1 MLFNSLHFLL
11 FFIFVTTLYYTI
23 PWKLRWVLLLA
34 ASAYFYAS
42 FIPVYLII
50 LGVVIVI
57 DYFAGIWIE
66 NSKGQKRLLL
76 LILSLVANVGF
87 LAFFK
92 YFDFLNNNI
101 THALQL
107 IGQKNEIPP
116 LREMFPALILPIG
129 LSFHTFQSMS
139 YTIEVYRGNQKAEYN
154 FGIYSLYVLFY
165 PQLVAGP
172 IERPQNVLWQFR
184 EKFDYDWE
192 NIRTGLTLIAWG
204 MFKKVV
210 IADRLALVTDAAYS
224 DVSHQSASTLLI
236 ATFFY
241 CFQIYCDF
249 SGYSDIAIGTAR
261 VMGFK
266 LMTNFNAPYFAESI
280 SEFWKRWHISL
291 STWFRDYVY
300 IPLGGNRRAKS
311 RVYFNT
317 MMVFL
322 LSGLWHGADWKYI
335 IWGCIHGIYLILA
348 QIFNTHTIFRRE
360 HVGKGGPVPVRLF
373 HIVWTFLLVAFAWIF
388 FRANSVSEAFEIIR
402 KIFDISDYGIPVI
415 DMNAG
420 EFIFSLGL
428 LLLLIVKDKYFS
440 RYIPET
446 RLFWI
451 LFPLICFCCYLFGV
465 FTSNQFIYFQF

>member
-1 MLFNSLHFLL
+1 MLFNSLHFLF

-42 FIPVYLII
+42 FIPVYLLI
-50 LGVVIVI
+50 LGVVIVV

-66 NSKGQKRLLL
+66 NASGHKRLLL
-76 LILSLVANVGF
+76 LILSLVANIGF
-87 LAFFK
+87 LSFFK
-92 YFDFLNNNI
+92 YFDFINNNI
-101 THALQL
+101 TYLL
-107 IGQKNEIPP
+107 EMMGRKNEM
-116 LREMFPALILPIG
+116 LSLHVMFPSLILPIG

-139 YTIEVYRGNQKAEYN
+139 YTIEVYRGNQKAEHH

-192 NIRTGLTLIAWG
+192 NIKAGLTLIAWG

-210 IADRLALVTDAAYS
+210 IADRLALVTDAAYA
-224 DVSHQSASTLLI
+224 DVPNQSASTLLI

-249 SGYSDIAIGTAR
+249 SGYSDIALGTAR

-300 IPLGGNRRAKS
+300 IPLGGNRHGKAKL
-311 RVYFNT
+311 YFNT
-317 MMVFL
+317 MLVFL
-322 LSGLWHGADWKYI
+322 LSGLWHGADWKFI
-335 IWGCIHGIYLILA
+335 IWGCIHGAYLILA
-348 QIFNTHTIFRRE
+348 QIFKTHRIFRPHHAE
-360 HVGKGGPVPVRLF
+360 KGGPVFVKLF
-373 HIVWTFLLVAFAWIF
+373 HIIWTFLLVAFAWIF
-388 FRANSVSEAFEIIR
+388 FRASSVSQAFEIIQ
-402 KIFDISDYGIPVI
+402 KIFTPSAYTGTHIAINS
-415 DMNAG
+415 G
-420 EFIFSLGL
+420 EYVFSIGL
-428 LLLLIVKDKYFS
+428 LLLLIFKDRYFAHFMPKTS
-440 RYIPET
+440 VFWFLFIPT
-446 RLFWI
+446 CLF
-451 LFPLICFCCYLFGV
+451 CYLFGV

>member
-66 NSKGQKRLLL
+66 NSKGHKRLLL

-101 THALQL
+101 TGALQL
-107 IGQKNEIPP
+107 IGQKNEMPP
-116 LREMFPALILPIG
+116 LREMFPSLILPIG

-224 DVSHQSASTLLI
+224 DVSHQSASALLI

-317 MMVFL
+317 LVVFL
-322 LSGLWHGADWKYI
+322 LSGLWHGADWKFI
-335 IWGCIHGIYLILA
+335 IWGCIHGVYLILA

-360 HVGKGGPVPVRLF
+360 HVGKGGPLPVRIF

-388 FRANSVSEAFEIIR
+388 FRANSVSEAFTIIK
-402 KIFDISDYGIPVI
+402 KIFDFSDYGIPDI
-415 DMNAG
+415 AMNSG

-428 LLLLIVKDKYFS
+428 LLLLIIKDKFFA
-440 RYIPET
+440 RYIPDT
-446 RLFWI
+446 RLFWV

>member
-11 FFIFVTTLYYTI
+11 FFIFVTTFYYTL
-23 PWKLRWVLLLA
+23 PYKFRWVLLLA

-42 FIPVYLII
+42 FIPVYLVI

-66 NSKGQKRLLL
+66 NSQGQKRLLL

-101 THALQL
+101 TYALQL
-107 IGQKNEIPP
+107 IGQKNEMPP
-116 LREMFPALILPIG
+116 LREMFPYLILPIG

-184 EKFDYDWE
+184 EKFAYDWE
-192 NIRTGLTLIAWG
+192 NVKAGLTLIAWG

-210 IADRLALVTDAAYS
+210 IADRLALVTDAAYG
-224 DVSHQSASTLLI
+224 DVQNESPVALLI

-300 IPLGGNRRAKS
+300 IPLGGNRRSKS

-317 MMVFL
+317 MTVFL
-322 LSGLWHGADWKYI
+322 LSGLWHGADWKFI
-335 IWGCIHGIYLILA
+335 IWGCIHGVYLILA
-348 QIFNTHTIFRRE
+348 QVFNTHSIFRPD
-360 HVGKGGPVPVRLF
+360 HAGKGGSMLVRLF
-373 HIVWTFLLVAFAWIF
+373 HIIWTFLLVALAWIF
-388 FRANSVSEAFEIIR
+388 FRANSVSEAILIIR
-402 KIFDISDYGIPVI
+402 KIFTFSDYGIPEI
-415 DMNAG
+415 AMNSG
-420 EFIFSLGL
+420 EFLFSLGL
-428 LLLLIVKDKYFS
+428 LLLLMIKDKYFA
-440 RYIPET
+440 RYIPDT
-446 RLFWI
+446 KMFWVLFT
-451 LFPLICFCCYLFGV
+451 LTCLCCYLFGV

>member
-11 FFIFVTTLYYTI
+11 FFIFVSTLYYTI

-42 FIPVYLII
+42 FIPVYLLI
-50 LGVVIVI
+50 LGVVIVV

-66 NSKGQKRLLL
+66 NSSGKKRLLL
-76 LILSLVANVGF
+76 LILSLIANIGF
-87 LAFFK
+87 LSFFK
-92 YFDFLNNNI
+92 YFDFINNNI
-101 THALQL
+101 TDALQL
-107 IGQKNEIPP
+107 IGKKNEMPP
-116 LREMFPALILPIG
+116 LHVMFPSLILPIG

-139 YTIEVYRGNQKAEYN
+139 YTIEVYRGNQKAEHH

-184 EKFDYDWE
+184 EKFDFDWE
-192 NIRTGLTLIAWG
+192 NIRAGLTLIAWG

-210 IADRLALVTDAAYS
+210 IADRLALVTDAAYG
-224 DVSHQSASTLLI
+224 DVSNQSATTLLI

-249 SGYSDIAIGTAR
+249 SGYSDIALGTAR

-300 IPLGGNRRAKS
+300 IPLGGNRVGKAKL
-311 RVYFNT
+311 YFNT
-317 MMVFL
+317 MVVFL
-322 LSGLWHGADWKYI
+322 LSGLWHGADWKFI
-335 IWGCIHGIYLILA
+335 IWGCIHGVYLILA
-348 QIFNTHTIFRRE
+348 QIFKTHLLFRPG
-360 HVGKGGPVPVRLF
+360 HAGKGGPVPVKIF
-373 HIVWTFLLVAFAWIF
+373 HIIWTFLLVAFAWIF
-388 FRANSVSEAFEIIR
+388 FRANSVSQAFEIIG
-402 KIFDISDYGIPVI
+402 KIFSFSSYAPPEIA
-415 DMNAG
+415 MNSG
-420 EFIFSLGL
+420 EFIFSMGL
-428 LLLLIVKDKYFS
+428 LLLLILKDRFLPKYT
-440 RYIPET
+440 PDP
-446 RLFWI
+446 RLFWAVFVPMC
-451 LFPLICFCCYLFGV
+451 LFCYLFGV

>member
-11 FFIFVTTLYYTI
+11 FFIFVTTFYYTL
-23 PWKLRWVLLLA
+23 PYKFRWVLLLA

-42 FIPVYLII
+42 FIPVYLVI

-66 NSKGQKRLLL
+66 NSQGRKRLFL
-76 LILSLVANVGF
+76 LILSLIANVGF

-101 THALQL
+101 TYALQL
-107 IGQKNEIPP
+107 IGQKNEMPP
-116 LREMFPALILPIG
+116 LREMFPSLILPIG

-184 EKFDYDWE
+184 EKFAYDWE

-210 IADRLALVTDAAYS
+210 IADRLALVTDAAYG
-224 DVSHQSASTLLI
+224 DVQNQSPAALLI

-300 IPLGGNRRAKS
+300 IPLGGNRRSKS

-317 MMVFL
+317 LTVFL
-322 LSGLWHGADWKYI
+322 LSGLWHGADWKFI

-348 QIFNTHTIFRRE
+348 QIFNTHAIFRPG
-360 HVGKGGPVPVRLF
+360 HSGKGGSLPVRIF
-373 HIVWTFLLVAFAWIF
+373 HMIWTFSLVALAWIF
-388 FRANSVSEAFEIIR
+388 FRANSVSEAIEIIE
-402 KIFDISDYGIPVI
+402 KIFTFSDYGIPEI
-415 DMNAG
+415 AMNNG

-428 LLLLIVKDKYFS
+428 LFLLVIKDKYFAK
-440 RYIPET
+440 YIPDT
-446 RLFWI
+446 GMFWVLFT
-451 LFPLICFCCYLFGV
+451 LTCFCCYLFGV

>member
-42 FIPVYLII
+42 FIPVYLLI
-50 LGVVIVI
+50 LGVVIVV

-66 NSKGQKRLLL
+66 NSSGKRRLIL
-76 LILSLVANVGF
+76 LILSLIANIGF
-87 LAFFK
+87 LSFFK
-92 YFDFLNNNI
+92 YFDFINNNI
-101 THALQL
+101 TAALQL

-116 LREMFPALILPIG
+116 LRVMFPSLILPIG

-139 YTIEVYRGNQKAEYN
+139 YTIEVYRGNQKAEHH

-184 EKFDYDWE
+184 EKFDFDWE
-192 NIRTGLTLIAWG
+192 NIRIGLTLIAWG

-210 IADRLALVTDAAYS
+210 IADRLALVTDAAYG
-224 DVSHQSASTLLI
+224 DVPNQSASTLLI

-249 SGYSDIAIGTAR
+249 SGYSDIALGTAR

-280 SEFWKRWHISL
+280 SEFWSRWHISL

-300 IPLGGNRRAKS
+300 IPLGGNRQGQAKL
-311 RVYFNT
+311 YFNT
-317 MMVFL
+317 MVVFL
-322 LSGLWHGADWKYI
+322 LSGLWHGADWKFI
-335 IWGCIHGIYLILA
+335 IWGCIHGVYLILA
-348 QIFNTHTIFRRE
+348 RIFKTNTIFRPGNA
-360 HVGKGGPVPVRLF
+360 GKGGPILVKIF
-373 HIVWTFLLVAFAWIF
+373 HIIWTFLLVAFAWIF
-388 FRANSVSEAFEIIR
+388 FRAQSVSQAFEIIG
-402 KIFDISDYGIPVI
+402 KIFSFSSYGPPQIA
-415 DMNAG
+415 MNSG

-428 LLLLIVKDKYFS
+428 LLLLILKDRFLPKYF
-440 RYIPET
+440 PEG
-446 RLFWI
+446 RLFWAFFVPI
-451 LFPLICFCCYLFGV
+451 CLFCYLFGV

>member
-11 FFIFVTTLYYTI
+11 FFIFVTTLLYTI
-23 PWKLRWVLLLA
+23 PWKLRWLLLLA

-66 NSKGQKRLLL
+66 NSNGHKRLLL

-101 THALQL
+101 THVFKL
-107 IGQKNEIPP
+107 IGQKNEMPP
-116 LREMFPALILPIG
+116 LREIFPSLILPIG

-184 EKFDYDWE
+184 ERFDYDWE

-210 IADRLALVTDAAYS
+210 IADRFALVTDAAYS
-224 DVSHQSASTLLI
+224 DVPNQSASALLI

-317 MMVFL
+317 MVVFL
-322 LSGLWHGADWKYI
+322 LSGLWHGADWKFI
-335 IWGCIHGIYLILA
+335 IWGCVHGIYLILA
-348 QIFNTHTIFRRE
+348 QIFNTHTIFRRA
-360 HVGKGGPVPVRLF
+360 HVGKGGPLPVRLF
-373 HIVWTFLLVAFAWIF
+373 HILWTFLLVAFAWIF
-388 FRANSVSEAFEIIR
+388 FRANSVSEAFEIIH
-402 KIFDISDYGIPVI
+402 KIFNFSDYRIPNI
-415 DMNAG
+415 AMNTG

-428 LLLLIVKDKYFS
+428 LLLLVIKDKYFA
-440 RYIPET
+440 RYIPDT
-446 RLFWI
+446 RLFWM
-451 LFPLICFCCYLFGV
+451 LFPLVCFCCYLFGV